1 MATWPIKKTVT
12 INGIDV
18 SVTADKITRPD
29 HLAVIKV
36 TATAGDVSHCEMMT
50 LPKNN
55 PAYSQTQAQKDFD
68 AHIVKVA
75 TECASKRNAHSV
87 ADSLV

>member
-18 SVTADKITRPD
+18 SVTADKSTRPD

-55 PAYSQTQAQKDFD
+55 PSYAAVQCQKDFD
-68 AHIVKVA
+68 AHVLKVA
-75 TECASKRNAHSV
+75 TEAAGKYVAHTV